1 MQQIIPPPHPWRS
14 MRKSGSPLSEL
25 EQRSIQY
32 PIPRRGE
39 QKLLVLLVDFP
50 DPDRSGL
57 FTGQTWQN
65 FFFGPGGFSD
75 YYQEVSYGQLRYK
88 GDVVG
93 MSGDSY
99 VVNDSRVA
107 YLRLPHSISYYAN
120 NEAGQGYNFPHNT
133 SGVVYQ
139 AVQALD
145 DEGFDFAP
153 YANSRTQFIEN
164 LIVVFAGLSARE
176 EPSRADTLMPTAYS
190 LQQPYVTQHGQSIRD
205 FTFCPER
212 HGSKMVTLGV
222 SVHEHGHALGMCD
235 LYDQSLRTIGVGRYD
250 VMGYGIE
257 PDGFNHPVHFGAFVK
272 AFLGWVQFSTQ
283 LQQGVSTITLPPT
296 EATQPAHGSQS
307 GRFIKLYPNGD
318 LNSPEYFLLENRQPL
333 GFDSDWVRL
342 GLSPGLII
350 WHVDERIAGDV
361 DYQQCNVVN
370 TPFSTVNDNCFTRRN
385 KQVPLYYGVKVVE
398 ADGYNNMVSEQKKDY
413 GTSAD
418 TWVVGKT
425 WRGVLQNGQD
435 SGLSVS
441 VLRQHEEPD
450 NRSID
455 LRIEGWFKIAT

>member
-1 MQQIIPPPHPWRS
+1 
-14 MRKSGSPLSEL
+14 
-25 EQRSIQY
+25 
-32 PIPRRGE
+32 
-39 QKLLVLLVDFP
+39 
-50 DPDRSGL
+50 
-57 FTGQTWQN
+57 
-65 FFFGPGGFSD
+65 
-75 YYQEVSYGQLRYK
+75 
-88 GDVVG
+88 
-93 MSGDSY
+93 
-99 VVNDSRVA
+99 
-107 YLRLPHSISYYAN
+107 
-120 NEAGQGYNFPHNT
+120 
-133 SGVVYQ
+133 
-139 AVQALD
+139 
-145 DEGFDFAP
+145 
-153 YANSRTQFIEN
+153 
-164 LIVVFAGLSARE
+164 GLSARE
-176 EPSRADTLMPTAYS
+176 EHTSYADTLMPTAYS

-257 PDGFNHPVHFGAFVK
+257 PDGFTHPVHFGAFAK

-283 LQQGVSTITLPPT
+283 LQQGVSTITLPPA

-342 GLSPGLII
+342 RLSPGLII
-350 WHVDERIAGDV
+350 WHVDQRIAGDV

-385 KQVPLYYGVKVVE
+385 KQVPLYYGVKIVE

-455 LRIEGWFKIAT
+455 LRIE